1 MTVDAP
7 WPPASNA
14 YWYPEEAITSMRTV
28 LLTVSVIFG
37 SSALAADDPV
47 NAARRLEPSVKWD
60 AASLVRAD
68 VTCDGK
74 ADGILLGRDNST
86 VWVAVI
92 SSDKPEAN
100 RRNLMQFALG
110 PGTQAALCAL
120 PATIETY
127 PIECETESG
136 PLEGCKPSSSC
147 RGFSVVDGQCDSLHF
162 YWHSGRKR
170 IVWWRR

>member
-1 MTVDAP
+1 MA
-7 WPPASNA
+7 AGL
-14 YWYPEEAITSMRTV
+14 ER
-28 LLTVSVIFG
+28 LL
-37 SSALAADDPV
+37 ALGRSHHLDEDGAFDGKRDFRERRACCGRPV
-47 NAARRLEPSVKWD
+47 NAARRLKPSVKWD

-86 VWVAVI
+86 VWAAVI
-92 SSDKPEAN
+92 SSDKPEVN

-136 PLEGCKPSSSC
+136 PLEGCKPSPSC

-162 YWHSGRKR
+162 YWHSGLKR